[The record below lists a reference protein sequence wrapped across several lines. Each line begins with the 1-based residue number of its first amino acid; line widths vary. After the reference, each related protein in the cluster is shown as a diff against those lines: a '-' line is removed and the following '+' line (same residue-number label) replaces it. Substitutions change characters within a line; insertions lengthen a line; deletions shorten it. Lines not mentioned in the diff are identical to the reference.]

1 MNKTII
7 GITGY
12 LGSGKSTALKYFK
25 DHGFYIIDA
34 DKIVHDLYEPEK
46 DGWRKIN
53 DFFGPE
59 YILKNG
65 KVNRKKL
72 AKTVFSNPAK
82 LRILEKIIHPIVFNE
97 MNKHIQASKSDK
109 IAIEAIRFDEK
120 KIGATLSHVVWVDLD
135 HDIAYKRVIKKRKLS
150 RQDYDKL
157 ISFQK
162 KPSKIDFVISNEG
175 NLSDLKKNVG
185 KVVEK
190 IRNL

>member
-1 MNKTII
+1 MNKVIV

-25 DHGFYIIDA
+25 EHGFYIIDA
-34 DKIVHDLYEPEK
+34 DEIVHKLYEPEN

-72 AKTVFSNPAK
+72 AKTVFCNPAK

-97 MNKHIQASKSDK
+97 MSKEIQANKSDK

-120 KIGATLSHVVWVDLD
+120 RIGAKLTHTVWVEAD
-135 HDIAYKRVIKKRKLS
+135 HDTAYKRVIEKRKLS
-150 RQDYDKL
+150 REDYDKL
-157 ISFQK
+157 ISYQK
-162 KPSKIDFVISNEG
+162 KPFKIDFVIENNGS
-175 NLSDLKKNVG
+175 LKDLKKQIE
-185 KVVEK
+185 KVVER
-190 IRNL
+190 I